1 LPKGFALHNVT
12 LTAFPALHSPSPPYT
27 IFIGRQ
33 NFAQTMLPVS
43 PSLTRQ
49 NVGQVNEGLTSRA
62 QLM

>member
-12 LTAFPALHSPSPPYT
+12 LTAFPSPHSPLPPYT

-33 NFAQTMLPVS
+33 NFAQTMLPLS

-49 NVGQVNEGLTSRA
+49 NVA
-62 QLM
+62 PH